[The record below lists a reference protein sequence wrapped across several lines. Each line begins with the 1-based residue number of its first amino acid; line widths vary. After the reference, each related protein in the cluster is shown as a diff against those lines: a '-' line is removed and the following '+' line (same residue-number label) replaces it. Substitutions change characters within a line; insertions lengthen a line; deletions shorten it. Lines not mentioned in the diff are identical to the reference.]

1 MAFEPLNLDRME
13 ALLAA
18 VNMDDE
24 LKRAL
29 ISVLSWINFST
40 IAEPARRLLSADLA
54 FLKYLGLGIHA
65 VHRREPGPVLRQ
77 LLEATYPMV
86 QARAAAV

>member
-1 MAFEPLNLDRME
+1 MAFESLNPDRME

-18 VNMDDE
+18 VKMDDE

-29 ISVLSWINFST
+29 ISALGWINFNT

-54 FLKYLGLGIHA
+54 FLKYLGLWGSMLYTD
-65 VHRREPGPVLRQ
+65 VTPVRF
-77 LLEATYPMV
+77 
-86 QARAAAV
+86 